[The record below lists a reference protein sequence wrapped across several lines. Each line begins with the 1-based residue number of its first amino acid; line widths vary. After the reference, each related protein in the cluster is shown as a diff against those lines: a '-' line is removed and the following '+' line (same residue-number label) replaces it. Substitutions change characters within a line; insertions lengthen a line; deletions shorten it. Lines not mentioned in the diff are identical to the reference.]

1 MGTDVIKT
9 ALTFVK
15 AESKASFVSQTNA
28 DWKKIEEAV
37 RAKIGRVLINPG
49 KVCCSVNAH

>member
-1 MGTDVIKT
+1 MIKT